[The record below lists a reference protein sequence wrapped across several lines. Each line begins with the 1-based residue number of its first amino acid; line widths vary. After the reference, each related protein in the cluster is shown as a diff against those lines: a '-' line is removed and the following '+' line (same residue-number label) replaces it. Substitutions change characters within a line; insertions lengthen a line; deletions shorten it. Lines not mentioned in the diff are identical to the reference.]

1 MPTIHLFPGGIDDAL
16 GSIEL
21 DHAVHFFEK
30 EGINAAEVRD
40 THLTGARVQIN
51 GDHWHKG
58 PHPCAALTQEFT
70 GVPKVGFTMKSIVKV
85 DVDHTFPMKLDH
97 EGYLMATE
105 GVQYA
110 AVGDFRFVRVGAGD
124 HVYEVW
130 AEHTPSYTHQPAE
143 DVAAAL
149 ATVKVEDWESVH
161 SGTVSKPC
169 DITFEVDLLT
179 EGYVGVW
186 SGQGYKTEEAVQTGS
201 LQITELGSCAIVETV
216 IVCNYRSISS
226 PAQRHIKLHGE
237 LSFMYQTRE
246 EKVLMCFGV

>member
-1 MPTIHLFPGGIDDAL
+1 MRTIHLFPGGIQDAL
-16 GSIEL
+16 DSTEL
-21 DHAVHFFEK
+21 DHATRFFEK

-40 THLTGARVQIN
+40 MHLSGASVQIN
-51 GDHWHKG
+51 WDHWHNG
-58 PHPCAALTQEFT
+58 PHPCTALTQEFT
-70 GVPKVGFTMKSIVKV
+70 RVPKVGFTMKSIVKV

-97 EGYLMATE
+97 EGYLMATK

-110 AVGDFRFVRVGAGD
+110 SVGDFRFVRVAAGD
-124 HVYEVW
+124 DLYEVW
-130 AEHTPSYTHQPAE
+130 AEHTPSYTHQPAQ

-149 ATVKVEDWESVH
+149 AMVKDWESVH
-161 SGTVSKPC
+161 SGTVSTPC

-216 IVCNYRSISS
+216 IVCNFRSCSA

-246 EKVLMCFGV
+246 EKVIMCFGV